1 METTESGLL
10 KRADNGISPVKP
22 DKGLQDQSGH
32 LVTPHPN
39 CCIKI
44 GAITAPNNLLVAWRN
59 VHVKKQF
66 ITAQVA
72 IALSS
77 APKKYT

>member
-1 METTESGLL
+1 MAFLQRNLNRRES
-10 KRADNGISPVKP
+10 N
-22 DKGLQDQSGH
+22 KGLQDQSGH
-32 LVTPHPN
+32 SATPRPN

-44 GAITAPNNLLVAWRN
+44 GAVTAPNNLLVAQHD
-59 VHVKKQF
+59 VHVKKLF
-66 ITAQVA
+66 VTAQVA